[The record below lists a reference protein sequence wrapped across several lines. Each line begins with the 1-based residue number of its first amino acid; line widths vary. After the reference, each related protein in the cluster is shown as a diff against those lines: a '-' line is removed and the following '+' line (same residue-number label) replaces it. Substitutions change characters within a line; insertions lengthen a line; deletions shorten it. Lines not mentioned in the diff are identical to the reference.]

1 MGRRASQENIAKLTK
16 TVVASIELKPGQSER
31 IVWDSELP
39 GFGYRI
45 RGERKTWV
53 IRPPRAGGK
62 SSLFT
67 IGAVDVIDV
76 SIARKT
82 ARERLAKAALGEDP
96 LLARREQRTQSV
108 TTLGST
114 LARYQKQQEQHAR
127 QSTLANLKTHINTHW
142 KPLHERP
149 LGDLRRVDVAARL
162 HEIVRESGPQAAVR
176 ARRCLS
182 SAYAWAIAEGIIET
196 NPVVGTKAP
205 AHEIRR
211 DRVLSASEL
220 AAIWKTLADNDFGRI
235 IKLLILTGQRRDEVA
250 EMRWSEL
257 DLEECSWRLP
267 PIRMKNK
274 QQHEVPLSGLALE
287 ILRAIPARVGRELVF
302 GTGSGGF
309 AGFSKCKAALDR
321 QVSLPPWRIHDLR
334 RSTATGMADIGVLP
348 HVIEA
353 VLSHVSG
360 HKAGVAGIYNRA
372 VYRTEKREA
381 LDRWAAEVSR
391 IVAVGSPECAPVMIN

>member
-1 MGRRASQENIAKLTK
+1 MKLTK
-16 TVVASIELKPGQSER
+16 AAIATIELKPGQSER
-31 IVWDSELP
+31 VVWDSELP

-45 RGERKTWV
+45 RGGRRTWV

-67 IGAVDVIDV
+67 IAAADVVDIAE
-76 SIARKT
+76 ARKA

-96 LLARREQRTQSV
+96 GLARREQRTQPV
-108 TTLGST
+108 ITLGNA
-114 LARYQKQQEQHAR
+114 LARYQKHQERHAR
-127 QSTLANLKTHINTHW
+127 HSTLANLKTHINTHW

-162 HEIVRESGPQAAVR
+162 HEIVQESGPQAAVR

-182 SAYAWAIAEGIIET
+182 SAYAWAIAEGIVDA

-205 AHEIRR
+205 AHEVRR
-211 DRVLSASEL
+211 DRVLSAAEL
-220 AAIWKTLADNDFGRI
+220 AAVWRTLANNDFGRI

-250 EMRWSEL
+250 AMRWSEL
-257 DLEECSWRLP
+257 NLEEGTWLLP

-274 QQHEVPLSGLALE
+274 QKHEVPLPDPALE
-287 ILRAIPARVGRELVF
+287 ILRAIPSRVGRDLVF

-321 QVSLPPWRIHDLR
+321 QVSLLPWRIHDLR

-372 VYRTEKREA
+372 VYRTEKRDA
-381 LDRWAAEVSR
+381 LERWAAEVSR
-391 IVAVGSPECAPVMIN
+391 IVAAGDPEPTP